1 MKIAFIFAHP
11 DDESYGPAGTISKL
25 SLTEEVHVFSLCN
38 GSRPG
43 NEWVSEERKKSFHKA
58 CKLMGAKPTIYD
70 YSDSS
75 LNYQNTLR
83 TIENIIKEYCPDIVY
98 THNIGDIHLDHRL
111 VSESCMVAC
120 RPKPNSNVKKL
131 YFCEL
136 PASTDW
142 SFSKIDSKFEPNTFV
157 DVTNFMDLKRQC
169 LKLYTTEIYEYPD
182 CRSVESMET
191 RSKFRGTQI
200 GVNFAE
206 AFQLVF
212 SKD

>member
-25 SLTEEVHVFSLCN
+25 SLTEDVYVFSLCN

-43 NEWVSEERKKSFHKA
+43 NEHVFSKRTEAFYKS
-58 CKLMGAKPTIYD
+58 CEMMSAKPIMHD
-70 YSDSS
+70 FLDC
-75 LNYQNTLR
+75 TL
-83 TIENIIKEYCPDIVY
+83 TYTDTLKLVENIIEEYSPEVVY
-98 THNIGDIHLDHRL
+98 THNIGDIHLDHRI

-120 RPKPNSNVKKL
+120 RPKPDSSVKKL
-131 YFCEL
+131 YFSEL

-142 SFSKIDSKFEPNTFV
+142 AFSKIHSKFEPNTFV

-191 RSKFRGTQI
+191 RAKFRGTQI